1 MLSGFD
7 EKISELERQLEPVED
22 GFQLLGRMESA
33 AAKFRAAR
41 LCANLGYDVAF
52 RKTPDLLV
60 QEVPVEV
67 KLLRSHAPRARR
79 AALEDAFSRQSARI
93 VIFDNS
99 GVFHTVWFDESNDN
113 WALAKAMR
121 LARSGKRSTLEL
133 SYSNLYG
140 RAVGK
145 VVPSS

>member
-1 MLSGFD
+1 
-7 EKISELERQLEPVED
+7 
-22 GFQLLGRMESA
+22 
-33 AAKFRAAR
+33 
-41 LCANLGYDVAF
+41 
-52 RKTPDLLV
+52 
-60 QEVPVEV
+60 
-67 KLLRSHAPRARR
+67 
-79 AALEDAFSRQSARI
+79 
-93 VIFDNS
+93 
-99 GVFHTVWFDESNDN
+99 VFHTVWFDESNDN